1 MSLCDLTFFEIA
13 TYTLCVHKNSQRKGE
28 GKKMSKKSTM
38 NFGCRGWVIIFMCLI
53 AYYIGGGINTDG
65 LNIFVGAL
73 SGARGW
79 DRAAM
84 LTWSTYGGWIGI
96 VLSLLFGH
104 LTVKKKNGAK
114 YVLVGSLLVTA
125 VAFYFYGHTQSY
137 GVYALCVGTCAAF
150 ACGYSLVS
158 PNVIQTNWFPKKKAM
173 VLGISTI
180 GFPLCTM
187 TFPALSDFLI
197 GAVGLE
203 GMFTVISVC
212 IAVFAILCLFICKV
226 TPEEVGA
233 YPDNEPVEAERYEA
247 QKKEMMSY
255 QSPWTIRKLAKEKMF
270 WLSNVGLGLM
280 WMVTVAIVSQLVARL
295 MSAGYDQKQ
304 AVAMLSVMGFFG
316 IFGSYIWG
324 WIDQK
329 TGTKKA
335 ALIYCIWYII
345 ALVLLIFMANT
356 ITVYLAVFMVGTS
369 VGGICNLIPSMT
381 GTLFGRKDFAAANRF
396 ASPITSGIKACAF
409 LFVAQSMRLTGSL
422 TGAYVG
428 LIIVCVVA
436 FLLLSQIKPLKQQ

>member
-1 MSLCDLTFFEIA
+1 
-13 TYTLCVHKNSQRKGE
+13 
-28 GKKMSKKSTM
+28 MSKKSTM
-38 NFGCRGWVIIFMCLI
+38 NFGRRGWVIIIMCLI

-84 LTWSTYGGWIGI
+84 LTWSTYGGWVGI
-96 VLSLLFGH
+96 LLSLLFGH

-125 VAFYFYGHTQSY
+125 VAFYFYGHTQTY
-137 GVYALCVGTCAAF
+137 GIYALCVGVCAAF
-150 ACGYSLVS
+150 SSGYSLVS

-187 TFPALSDFLI
+187 TFPALSNFLM
-197 GAVGLE
+197 GSVGLE
-203 GMFTVISVC
+203 GMFTVIAVGVAIFAIVC
-212 IAVFAILCLFICKV
+212 IFICKV

-233 YPDNEPVEAERYEA
+233 YPDNELVDREFFEQ
-247 QKKEMMSY
+247 QKREMQSY
-255 QSPWTIRKLAKEKMF
+255 KSPWTIKKLVKEKMF

-295 MSAGYDQKQ
+295 MSAGYERGQ

-316 IFGSYIWG
+316 IFGSYLWG

-329 TGTKKA
+329 VGTKKA
-335 ALIYCIWYII
+335 ALIYCIWYVV

-356 ITVYLAVFMVGTS
+356 VTIYLAVFMVGTS

-381 GTLFGRKDFAAANRF
+381 GTLFGRKDFAAANRL
-396 ASPITSGIKACAF
+396 ASPVTTGIKSCAF

-428 LIIVCVVA
+428 LIIVCVIA
-436 FLLLSQIKPLKQQ
+436 FLLISQIKPLNQK

>member
-1 MSLCDLTFFEIA
+1 
-13 TYTLCVHKNSQRKGE
+13 
-28 GKKMSKKSTM
+28 M
-38 NFGCRGWVIIFMCLI
+38 NFGRRGWVIIIMCLI

-79 DRAAM
+79 DKAAM
-84 LTWSTYGGWIGI
+84 LTWSTYGGWVGI

-125 VAFYFYGHTQSY
+125 VAFYFYGHTQTY
-137 GVYALCVGTCAAF
+137 GVYALCVGVCAAF
-150 ACGYSLVS
+150 SSGYSLVS

-187 TFPALSDFLI
+187 SFPALSNFLM
-197 GAVGLE
+197 GTVGLE
-203 GMFTVISVC
+203 GMFTIIAIGV
-212 IAVFAILCLFICKV
+212 AVFAVICIFICKV

-233 YPDNEPVEAERYEA
+233 YPDNEPIDSQVFEQ
-247 QKKEMMSY
+247 QKLEMQSY
-255 QSPWTIRKLAKEKMF
+255 KSPWTIKKLVKEKMF
-270 WLSNVGLGLM
+270 WFSNIGLGLM
-280 WMVTVAIVSQLVARL
+280 WMVTVAIVSQLVSRL
-295 MSAGYDQKQ
+295 MGAGYERGQ

-316 IFGSYIWG
+316 IFGSYLWG

-329 TGTKKA
+329 LGTKKA
-335 ALIYCIWYII
+335 ALIYCLWYIV

-356 ITVYLAVFMVGTS
+356 LTIYLAVFMVGTS

-381 GTLFGRKDFAAANRF
+381 GTLFGRKDFAAANRL
-396 ASPITSGIKACAF
+396 ASPVTTGIKACAF
-409 LFVAQSMRLTGSL
+409 LFVAQSMRLTGRL
-422 TGAYVG
+422 TGAYIG
-428 LIIVCVVA
+428 LIIVCIVA
-436 FLLLSQIKPLKQQ
+436 FLLICCIKPLEQTKN